1 MEGCTMDI
9 KVTNL
14 RSPYWEKIMSAEEAG
29 EILATR
35 FRHSDNGRQVGKRI
49 ILKQVSF
56 GRKLTVKNIN
66 GAFKFEAAN

>member
-1 MEGCTMDI
+1 MKV

-14 RSPYWEKIMSAEEAG
+14 QSPYWERIMSIEEAG

-49 ILKQVSF
+49 LLKQVSF
-56 GRKLTVKNIN
+56 GRKLTIKNN
-66 GAFKFEAAN
+66 TGAFKFEAAN